1 MAKKQ
6 QKSAAPQAPRAAAA
20 SNVKSKRRTRFS
32 LQGRALAWCVYGG
45 GFLLW
50 FLFLTFVYGDM
61 FVRAV
66 QESYVSSSA
75 DTMYYIVSSP
85 FGYLYW
91 AGRYLLLVC
100 RWAAS
105 AGAFLSLVF
114 TLTALV
120 FDRLLRLPSRWWG
133 TGYVLAAGCVA
144 WMIVR
149 GTNLYFMSEPSL
161 VVLIPVGVLLLTALL
176 AGVAALV
183 ARLAKRPAAASVPA
197 QPLGL
202 LLTLLL
208 VAGATVAARTVNA
221 NEMLTARVQNLADE
235 QRWDEIIEA
244 ARQADRPT
252 RTVAAYHAI
261 ALLQTDQLLDG
272 LFDIPYDFPK
282 ARLDSLGGND
292 EYNLLLAPC
301 NFYAGLTNA
310 AYRCAMDRVVTYGPS
325 LSSFKLMVRCA
336 LVAGER
342 ELCDKYLDLVAM
354 NPGEDKF
361 VQEYRA
367 MLADST
373 LLQQNDDL
381 RRVMSRLP
389 LEKNFEQNYMPPAF
403 LGYNLLLQQGTD
415 ATLITS
421 VAACLYTKDLQ
432 SLLPRVRIMQQKGVS
447 LPACVLQALA
457 IMSLKQ
463 PALLQEFPQVAQ
475 YAQSQVR
482 AFLLDAKPY
491 VKDRLALRHE
501 LKKDWLGAYVYYYY
515 TENNDPDQ
523 VRKPQTQTDSHGV
536 N

>member
-1 MAKKQ
+1 M
-6 QKSAAPQAPRAAAA
+6 
-20 SNVKSKRRTRFS
+20 
-32 LQGRALAWCVYGG
+32 
-45 GFLLW
+45 
-50 FLFLTFVYGDM
+50 
-61 FVRAV
+61 
-66 QESYVSSSA
+66 
-75 DTMYYIVSSP
+75 
-85 FGYLYW
+85 
-91 AGRYLLLVC
+91 
-100 RWAAS
+100 
-105 AGAFLSLVF
+105 
-114 TLTALV
+114 
-120 FDRLLRLPSRWWG
+120 
-133 TGYVLAAGCVA
+133 
-144 WMIVR
+144 
-149 GTNLYFMSEPSL
+149 
-161 VVLIPVGVLLLTALL
+161 
-176 AGVAALV
+176 
-183 ARLAKRPAAASVPA
+183 
-197 QPLGL
+197 
-202 LLTLLL
+202 
-208 VAGATVAARTVNA
+208 
-221 NEMLTARVQNLADE
+221 
-235 QRWDEIIEA
+235 
-244 ARQADRPT
+244 
-252 RTVAAYHAI
+252 
-261 ALLQTDQLLDG
+261 
-272 LFDIPYDFPK
+272 
-282 ARLDSLGGND
+282 
-292 EYNLLLAPC
+292 
-301 NFYAGLTNA
+301 
-310 AYRCAMDRVVTYGPS
+310 
-325 LSSFKLMVRCA
+325 
-336 LVAGER
+336 AGER

-475 YAQSQVR
+475 YAQPQVR